1 LGQYFAGFR
10 PTWAGA
16 FIGLFEA
23 VLGGFALGFAVAS
36 LRNWGLAAY
45 AVLLRRRAAAEA
57 RRDLLDRV

>member
-1 LGQYFAGFR
+1 V
-10 PTWAGA
+10 
-16 FIGLFEA
+16 GLFEA

-36 LRNWGLAAY
+36 LRNWTLAAY